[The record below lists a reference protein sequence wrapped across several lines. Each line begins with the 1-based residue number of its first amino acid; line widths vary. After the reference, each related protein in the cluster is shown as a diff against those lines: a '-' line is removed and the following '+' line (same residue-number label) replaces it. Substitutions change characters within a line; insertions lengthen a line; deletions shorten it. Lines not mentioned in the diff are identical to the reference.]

1 MRNTLIGCFGKTHL
15 YIFHHKHFTQKQ
27 IKNQGKYWNLQAVWF
42 EFLLLYY
49 DIMFLTNQ
57 LSSKVINFYLFT
69 LENRYLHIFT
79 YIHIKKNI
87 KCSKNLFSLLNVKQ
101 RYCIINM
108 LTKRKPFGF
117 VHWLLLLLRNI
128 LINPNKKKNVNDLLK
143 CFWRQITIFSESL
156 HPNLRS

>member
-1 MRNTLIGCFGKTHL
+1 MEPSSCLVWVFASILWYNVSNKPI
-15 YIFHHKHFTQKQ
+15 I
-27 IKNQGKYWNLQAVWF
+27 IKSNK
-42 EFLLLYY
+42 LLP
-49 DIMFLTNQ
+49 IHIRES
-57 LSSKVINFYLFT
+57 LSSYI
-69 LENRYLHIFT
+69 
-79 YIHIKKNI
+79 YIHSYKKKNI

-117 VHWLLLLLRNI
+117 FHWLLLLLRNI

>member
-1 MRNTLIGCFGKTHL
+1 MRNNLIGCFGKTHL

-117 VHWLLLLLRNI
+117 VH
-128 LINPNKKKNVNDLLK
+128 
-143 CFWRQITIFSESL
+143 
-156 HPNLRS
+156 

>member
-1 MRNTLIGCFGKTHL
+1 MRNNLIGCFGKTHL

-87 KCSKNLFSLLNVKQ
+87 KCSKNLFSLLKVKQ

-128 LINPNKKKNVNDLLK
+128 LINPNKKKKCKRFVEMFLK
-143 CFWRQITIFSESL
+143 ANYYFQRIIT
-156 HPNLRS
+156 P